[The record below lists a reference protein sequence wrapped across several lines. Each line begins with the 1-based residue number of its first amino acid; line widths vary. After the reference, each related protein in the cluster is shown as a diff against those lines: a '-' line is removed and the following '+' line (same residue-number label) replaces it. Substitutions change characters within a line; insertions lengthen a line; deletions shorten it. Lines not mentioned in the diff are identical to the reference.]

1 MPTKAD
7 VYILDVPYHADTAY
21 SYYVSPAMEAEIY
34 PGVLVEVPF
43 GKGNRRMT
51 ALVIETGECED
62 TSGMKPVSSAVSDGA
77 LVSDEMLR
85 LCRFMKDYTLCTFG
99 DALRAVVPS
108 AAMAKVVTTYRLLGE
123 NERAG
128 EKSVDAVLD
137 LIGDRGRLAYA
148 AAQKK
153 GRFTAQYLQS
163 ETEVDCTR
171 VLEQMLKY
179 RLCEKCVEVKG
190 ASAIRQ
196 KRLLALAESLADD
209 AALEETIGSLHGEN
223 QKKLLQ
229 AVGLAAPGETDE
241 AALFASA
248 GLAQAAGR
256 MAEDAL
262 IKKGLLTLRLEDDY
276 ARSSFTAESLIRETA
291 GQSDAPPILTEEQTK
306 ASDAIISRYEAGSPA
321 GILLHGVTGSGKTSV
336 ILSVIDRVLLD
347 GRGVIML
354 VPEIALTPQTVGI
367 FARRYGNRIAVIHS
381 GLSAGERYDAWRK
394 IRDGVADVVIGT
406 RSAVF
411 APLPNIGLIVI
422 DEEQEYTYKSDTS
435 PKYHA
440 HDIAAYRCGE
450 HKAVLLLSSATP
462 SIGSYYKAKTGGYDL
477 VELKERYG
485 NARLPQVEI
494 YDMRGEVAAGNLS
507 PVGGLL
513 AERLREDKKA
523 GNQSILFLNRR
534 GYHNYISCRSC
545 GKSLK
550 CPDCSVTMTYHAGRG
565 RMNPANRDDPAATEA
580 DRRQN
585 GWLVCHFC
593 GHREK
598 IPETCP
604 ACGKEHF
611 LFVGCGTQ
619 KAEDDLGSL
628 FPDLKILR
636 MDTDTT
642 AAKDSHEEILTRFRN
657 READVL
663 LGTQMVTK
671 GHDFPRVATV
681 GVLNADGSLSV
692 DDYRAAERTFSMLT
706 QVIGRAGRADVPG
719 VAVIQTYNPDNSVI
733 LMAAKQDYPAFYE
746 GEIRLR
752 KAVNLPPFCHIAVI
766 TLSCSDEAYL
776 AFVAARMKERIVE
789 HTRGAYRDIGLIL
802 YGPFEAPVYKVM
814 NQCRLRFVIKCR
826 MTKRTREF
834 LAELMA
840 EFSRSAPKRE
850 KAAVSTRTE
859 KRLTVSVDLDPS
871 TV

>member
-1 MPTKAD
+1 MPKEAK
-7 VYILDVPYHADTAY
+7 VYILDVPYHADTVY
-21 SYYVSPAMEAEIY
+21 SYAVPPTMEQEIY

-51 ALVIETGECED
+51 AMVAETDETAD
-62 TSGMKPVSSAVSDGA
+62 TENMKPVAAAVSGGE
-77 LVSDEMLR
+77 LISGEMLR
-85 LCRFMKDYTLCTFG
+85 LCLFMKDYTLCTFG
-99 DALRAVVPS
+99 EALRAVVPS
-108 AAMAKVVTTYRLLGE
+108 AAMAKVVTTYRITDESERQGEKSIDTVLGLLGE
-123 NERAG
+123 TGRA
-128 EKSVDAVLD
+128 
-137 LIGDRGRLAYA
+137 AYEA
-148 AAQKK
+148 ALKK
-153 GRFTAQYLQS
+153 GRFTAQILQN
-163 ETEVDCTR
+163 ETGADCTR
-171 VLEQMLKY
+171 ALEQMLKY
-179 RLCEKCVEVKG
+179 RLCEKCVELKG
-190 ASAIRQ
+190 ASAVRQ
-196 KRLLALAESLADD
+196 KRFLSLTET
-209 AALEETIGSLHGEN
+209 AAGNGTPEETAGMLRGDN
-223 QKKLLQ
+223 QKKLF
-229 AVGLAAPGETDE
+229 LAAAAAEGRETE
-241 AALFASA
+241 ENELFASA
-248 GLAQAAGR
+248 GLMRPAGR
-256 MAEDAL
+256 AAEDAL
-262 IKKGLLTLRLEDDY
+262 LRKGWLSLRLEDDY
-276 ARSSFTAESLIRETA
+276 AKSSFFSDPLLAEA
-291 GQSDAPPILTEEQTK
+291 KGQHTQAPVLTEEQTR
-306 ASDAIISRYEAGSPA
+306 AADQIISRYESGEPS
-321 GILLHGVTGSGKTSV
+321 GILLHGITGSGKTSV
-336 ILSVIDRVLLD
+336 ILSVIDRVLRD

-367 FARRYGNRIAVIHS
+367 FVRRYGNRIAVIHS

-394 IRDGVADVVIGT
+394 IRDGAADVVIGT

-411 APLPNIGLIVI
+411 APMKNIGLIVI
-422 DEEQEYTYKSDTS
+422 DEEQEYTYKSDTN

-440 HDIAAYRCGE
+440 HDIASFRCGE

-462 SIGSYYKAKTGGYDL
+462 SVGSYYKARTGSYGL

-485 NARLPQVEI
+485 NAVLPQVEI
-494 YDMRGEVAAGNLS
+494 YDMRGEVSAGNLS

-513 AERLREDKKA
+513 AGHLLKDKKE

-545 GKSLK
+545 GKSIK

-565 RMNPANRDDPAATEA
+565 HMNPVNRDDPAATEA

-585 GWLVCHFC
+585 GYLVCHFC

-598 IPETCP
+598 VPEICP
-604 ACGKEHF
+604 ECGKEHF
-611 LFVGCGTQ
+611 MFVGCGTQ
-619 KAEDDLGSL
+619 KAEDDLVSL
-628 FPDLKILR
+628 FPDLRILR

-719 VAVIQTYNPDNSVI
+719 IAVIQTYNPNNEVL
-733 LMAAKQDYPAFYE
+733 LMAAKQDYKAFYE

-752 KAVNLPPFCHIAVI
+752 KAMNLPPFCHIAVI
-766 TLSCSDEAYL
+766 TLSSPDETVL
-776 AFVAARMKERIVE
+776 DAAAAHMRARIVE
-789 HTRGAYRDIGLIL
+789 EAGGAYSDIGIIV
-802 YGPFEAPVYKVM
+802 YGPFEAPVYRVQ

-826 MTKRTREF
+826 MTKRTRGF
-834 LAELMA
+834 LSGLIC
-840 EFSRSAPKRE
+840 EFSRSPRNKE
-850 KAAVSTRTE
+850 HG